1 MLRSLGCVELL
12 QLLLLLLCI
21 LGLTGF
27 GMGFDSGLFELCF
40 LI

>member
-1 MLRSLGCVELL
+1 MLRSLGGVELL

-40 LI
+40 